1 MLIGKWWWWLWTDV
15 YYTLSLYIKDSNTS
29 QLNHVTPT
37 ALFLRKCAIKNPT
50 VSLSKLLS
58 TSGGPNLCTLCL
70 CSSVRPDPLSPGPP
84 NTGTAGINSMFEKC
98 SKAQRTNPSFS
109 PRVTVQVLYM
119 RVPPGLSRDTACRNN
134 KNSFRKD
141 NPGTQWFKQSTHH
154 KSKRLWTA
162 AQVTWRRKYV
172 KNKDCQ

>member
-1 MLIGKWWWWLWTDV
+1 VLLDKRWWLWIDV
-15 YYTLSLYIKDSNTS
+15 YYTFSLYIKDTNISW
-29 QLNHVTPT
+29 LNHVMPT

-58 TSGGPNLCTLCL
+58 TNGGPNLCTQCL
-70 CSSVRPDPLSPGPP
+70 CSSVRPDPLSPGAP
-84 NTGTAGINSMFEKC
+84 NTGTAGINSIFEKC
-98 SKAQRTNPSFS
+98 SKAQRTSPSFS

-119 RVPPGLSRDTACRNN
+119 RVPPGLSRDTACWNN

-154 KSKRLWTA
+154 KSKKLWTA
-162 AQVTWRRKYV
+162 AQTWRWKYV
-172 KNKDCQ
+172 KNKELW